1 MIEQVFSHFLH
12 KQKSAWL
19 ERKSKGKEP
28 TSDLVSESEIRYEKN
43 TWLAK
48 AVKQARY
55 AITTHASTF
64 THPDAKTSCFL
75 FESPRVKNGF
85 LITNNVQCQNSFD
98 LFGNAATDSFVK
110 EIYLFLIEPVQDQ
123 KIWDYF
129 ANETDEIKKF
139 IELFSLDFNDAKN
152 AFSKLMID
160 PEAPKTHRLLKQVYF
175 PVNE

>member
-75 FESPRVKNGF
+75 FETPV
-85 LITNNVQCQNSFD
+85 LTAWTA
-98 LFGNAATDSFVK
+98 FGKVRGLRALCLGAINFRG
-110 EIYLFLIEPVQDQ
+110 EGE
-123 KIWDYF
+123 
-129 ANETDEIKKF
+129 
-139 IELFSLDFNDAKN
+139 
-152 AFSKLMID
+152 
-160 PEAPKTHRLLKQVYF
+160 
-175 PVNE
+175 

>member
-28 TSDLVSESEIRYEKN
+28 TSDLISESEIRYEKN
-43 TWLAK
+43 AWLAK

-98 LFGNAATDSFVK
+98 LFGNADTDSFVK
-110 EIYLFLIEPVQDQ
+110 EI
-123 KIWDYF
+123 
-129 ANETDEIKKF
+129 
-139 IELFSLDFNDAKN
+139 
-152 AFSKLMID
+152 
-160 PEAPKTHRLLKQVYF
+160 
-175 PVNE
+175 